1 MNKMN
6 RREFVQTA
14 VAAGIS
20 AAMPKMNL
28 ARIPRRSRQKRGSEL
43 MAGTA
48 EVIVTPPPGAPLLG
62 PIQRSNGVHD
72 DLYARAL
79 VLNDRQQ
86 RIAILCLDLVGMA
99 FALAD
104 EIRCAIR
111 ERTGITVTLVNC
123 SHNHSAPFTI
133 PWTVL
138 GPRWLSGPGKSWR
151 DGLAPQLAE
160 LVSQAAARSEAAVLR
175 TGRAPVQIGTNR
187 RLPTEL
193 GIVMKPNPTGPVVP
207 WVDVL
212 RVDRLDG
219 SPAAILFSHAAHPV
233 IIHGSS
239 RLISADY
246 PGFATRKLKDRF
258 GGNVLTMFGQAC
270 GGNINADPLQG
281 GFAAADH
288 VGTVLAEAAFQAAC
302 TSQALPPFEFSVGF
316 INTELPLQPLPTYQE
331 CAHALREAEDRLDER
346 LWRLQDQVG
355 SAESQQRSLAAH
367 DAEEGEAWWLMDTV
381 LCLRDLLDKIEHHDE
396 HPLRFEAYM
405 LRVGDHWSLLA
416 ATHELFAEYQLTLDK
431 TAPTKHKMMLAYTN
445 GCESYI
451 PMDRDLALGGYEA
464 ANFSADGAAFRYPHR
479 RALRLGCEQQ
489 IIKQLQSL
497 WT

>member
-1 MNKMN
+1 MN

-14 VAAGIS
+14 VAASIS
-20 AAMPKMNL
+20 AVTPKMSL
-28 ARIPRRSRQKRGSEL
+28 ARIRSSQSTQKREAKL
-43 MAGTA
+43 AAGTA
-48 EVIVTPPPGAPLLG
+48 EMIITPPPGIPLLG

-79 VLNDRQQ
+79 VLSGRQQ
-86 RIAILCLDLVGMA
+86 SIAILCVDLVGMA

-104 EIRCAIR
+104 EIRSAIR

-160 LVSQAAARSEAAVLR
+160 LVSQADAKSEAAVLR
-175 TGRAPVQIGTNR
+175 AGRAPVQIGTNR
-187 RLPTEL
+187 RLPTKQ
-193 GIVMKPNPTGPVVP
+193 GIVMKPNLNGPVVP

-233 IIHGSS
+233 VIHGSS

-258 GGNVLTMFGQAC
+258 GGDVLTMFGQAC
-270 GGNINADPLQG
+270 GGNVNADPLQG

-302 TSQALPPFEFSVGF
+302 SSQAVPPHEFSVAS
-316 INTELPLQPLPTYQE
+316 INAELPLQPLPTHQE
-331 CAHALREAEDRLDER
+331 CAHALREAEDRLDQR
-346 LWRLQDQVG
+346 LWDLQDHVG
-355 SAESQQRSLAAH
+355 SAQSQLRFSAAD
-367 DAEEGEAWWLMDTV
+367 DAMVGEAWWMVDTV
-381 LCLRDLLDKIEHHDE
+381 LCLRDLMNKIEHHDE
-396 HPLRFEAYM
+396 HPLRFDAHM
-405 LRVGDHWSLLA
+405 LRIGDHWSLLA
-416 ATHELFAEYQLTLDK
+416 ATHELFAEYQLMLDK
-431 TAPTKHKMMLAYTN
+431 AAPTEHNMMLAYTN

-451 PMDRDLALGGYEA
+451 PMDRDLVLGGYEA
-464 ANFSADGAAFRYPHR
+464 ATFPADGAALRYRHR
-479 RALRLGCEQQ
+479 RALRSGFERKV
-489 IIKQLQSL
+489 IAQLQSL
-497 WT
+497 WV